1 MCLLALHR
9 VRSEWRAPDSVMKQE
24 NANTEA
30 EVEEYSNI
38 PIEEAEEATE
48 FFAKRYAENFSWRR
62 V

>member
-1 MCLLALHR
+1 M
-9 VRSEWRAPDSVMKQE
+9 RSEWREPDSVMKEE

-48 FFAKRYAENFSWRR
+48 FFAKRYAEN
-62 V
+62 

>member
-9 VRSEWRAPDSVMKQE
+9 VRSEWREPDSVMKQE

-48 FFAKRYAENFSWRR
+48 FFAKRYAENFCWRR